1 MGMNFTEAPATGV
14 DLQTAR
20 IPAPVAGERARP
32 QHFIPS
38 SKIVR
43 ATMLAAATLV
53 VAPYLL
59 RGYTVGHDTGFHM
72 SWWLEMSSLFRQGI
86 LHPRWA
92 ALAYYGYGEP
102 AFLFYPPL
110 SLYLGGVLTLLLPL
124 RLALGVYVWAVA
136 LLAGFSFY
144 YLCRHFFDR
153 RAALAG
159 AVVYVLNPY
168 HLLEVHARCSLAELL
183 VSVTLPLLL
192 LAAYRV
198 SEPGG
203 CRIAAVAIIFAAIS
217 LTNVPL
223 TVVSAYGASAFVL
236 ALILTRKSRI
246 GLLTRFAVAI
256 ALGGG
261 LAAFF
266 LIPAWF
272 EKPWVVASVHSVV
285 PPAAHFVRLSAL
297 HDGHFG
303 WALAGVEGA
312 QIVLGCVALIL
323 CRRMKQRDVFWAFS
337 ALFAVS
343 VVMVLPASAA
353 IWRTAPALVY
363 VQFPWRWLGPMGL
376 ALSFFIAAGVQH
388 SRRAVLFAAGV
399 CALGLV
405 TLAAFTAMIDL
416 KADGLMSSLKNS
428 ISAGRGYLAWPFVLP
443 RNVKIDELGIPY
455 YLKPGEPRVLAVGPE
470 ATDPSLP
477 QHSVTPPAAPAGVP
491 NIAITRWSAEAR
503 DFDVDT
509 SQPTWIRARLFWY
522 PGWFAY
528 IDGNPINPVATDG
541 RGAPLLRVP
550 SGHSHVQL
558 LYRGTRDQT
567 VGMVI
572 SAVCLV
578 LLLWMLR
585 KQGVRRRDRNA
596 VASRTA

>member
-1 MGMNFTEAPATGV
+1 MGMNFTEAPEIGV
-14 DLQTAR
+14 DPQTVGTPSR
-20 IPAPVAGERARP
+20 TTGEGVWGE
-32 QHFIPS
+32 HFSLS
-38 SKIVR
+38 SKALW
-43 ATMLAAATLV
+43 ATMLTVATIAI
-53 VAPYLL
+53 APYLL

-72 SWWLEMSSLFRQGI
+72 SWWLEMAGLFREGI

-92 ALAYYGYGEP
+92 PLAYYGYGEP

-110 SLYLGGVLTLLLPL
+110 SLYLGGILTLLLSFH
-124 RLALGVYVWAVA
+124 LALGVYVWIVV

-144 YLCRHFFDR
+144 HLCRHFFGP
-153 RAALAG
+153 RAALVG

-168 HLLEVHARCSLAELL
+168 QLLEVHARCSLAELL
-183 VSVTLPLLL
+183 VSVALPLLL
-192 LAAYRV
+192 LAVYRF
-198 SEPGG
+198 SEPGA
-203 CRIAAVAIIFAAIS
+203 RRIAIAAVLFAAIA

-223 TVVSAYGASAFVL
+223 TVVSAYAALAFALVLTRARKSAIQPLAKFVL
-236 ALILTRKSRI
+236 
-246 GLLTRFAVAI
+246 AI
-256 ALGGG
+256 ALGAG

-266 LIPAWF
+266 LLPAWF

-285 PPAAHFVRLSAL
+285 PPAAHFVRLSTL
-297 HDGHFG
+297 RDGHFG
-303 WALAGVEGA
+303 LTLAGVEVA
-312 QIVLGCVALIL
+312 QIVLGCIAWLL
-323 CRRMKQRDVFWAFS
+323 CRRMKQRDAFWAFT
-337 ALFAVS
+337 AIFAVS
-343 VVMVLPASAA
+343 ILMVLPISAA
-353 IWRTAPALVY
+353 LWRTAPTLVY

-388 SRRAVLFAAGV
+388 SRKALLFAAGV

-405 TLAAFTAMIDL
+405 TLAAFTVMIDL
-416 KADGLMSSLKNS
+416 KADVLMSSLRNS

-443 RNVKIDELGIPY
+443 RDVKIDEFGIPY
-455 YLKPGEPRVLAVGPE
+455 FLKPGEPRVLAVGPE

-477 QHSVTPPAAPAGVP
+477 HHDVTSPAAAASLA
-491 NIAITRWSAEAR
+491 NIAITRWSAETR

-509 SQPTWIRARLFWY
+509 PQPTWIRVRLFWY

-528 IDGNPINPVATDG
+528 IDGNPVTSVATDG
-541 RGAPLLRVP
+541 RGAPLLHLP

-578 LLLWMLR
+578 LLLWMLSISNA
-585 KQGVRRRDRNA
+585 RRRAWN
-596 VASRTA
+596 VAGAKIT